1 MRPDLTESPEVLLYQ
16 DTKPPQHNLS
26 AKMNA
31 KVYVGNLP
39 DDVRSYDL
47 EDIFLKY
54 GHVRNIEIKT
64 ARGMPPFAFLEFD
77 HPR

>member
-1 MRPDLTESPEVLLYQ
+1 
-16 DTKPPQHNLS
+16 
-26 AKMNA
+26 MNA